1 MRGSASR
8 YLGILAATLER
19 WPEAVQHFENAL
31 HMNEKMGAK
40 PWLAATQNDYAQ
52 MLLTRNRAGDR
63 KRADQLQASATAT
76 YDDLGLLSGH
86 RPVHT

>member
-8 YLGILAATLER
+8 YLGVLAATMER
-19 WPEAVQHFENAL
+19 WPEAAHHFENAL
-31 HMNEKMGAK
+31 HMNEAMGAK
-40 PWLAATQNDYAQ
+40 PWLAAAQNDYAQ
-52 MLLTRNRAGDR
+52 MLVTRDGPGDR
-63 KRADQLQASATAT
+63 KRAGELLASVKAT

>member
-1 MRGSASR
+1 MTH
-8 YLGILAATLER
+8 IE
-19 WPEAVQHFENAL
+19 
-31 HMNEKMGAK
+31 
-40 PWLAATQNDYAQ
+40 